1 MTDSILGRHD
11 GKIYKTE
18 ECPKCGDPMKIV
30 SKNYWIDEY
39 NIKHFTETEILLFN
53 VCEKCN
59 TQTPIT
65 ESQRQ
70 ASGDTPT

>member
-39 NIKHFTETEILLFN
+39 KMAKQVKYLEEHKNLSFCFHPVKLQ
-53 VCEKCN
+53 KK
-59 TQTPIT
+59 
-65 ESQRQ
+65 
-70 ASGDTPT
+70 